1 MLIGSGFAGA
11 AVGVG
16 WTAGWARGSAR
27 DDAAEEVVAADVEED
42 EDVYVVLATALS
54 AAGAEVMEDK
64 ELEELAELEEDT
76 AAAESVA
83 AEDEAA
89 EEDDADVE
97 LAALWAGA
105 EGVPVSTKIPPLVVV
120 PELADATLEGV
131 ATVCRV
137 VAAAA
142 GG

>member
-11 AVGVG
+11 AAGVG

-27 DDAAEEVVAADVEED
+27 DDAAEEVAAADVEED

-64 ELEELAELEEDT
+64 ELAELEEDT

-83 AEDEAA
+83 AEDKAA

-120 PELADATLEGV
+120 PELADAALEGV